1 MVDEIPVE
9 SQGGEQ
15 KSLTDQEKSFTDQ
28 FGGKESASVFSG
40 SQNEGIERGLEQQAT
55 VPAVEEDKV
64 IGSTPVSAETSAKT
78 EEEMPAELAKL
89 QESLNSTEG
98 VSPEATPMPA
108 ALTEVPA
115 ETKEDIITQAEKEL
129 TEQKSSAGTEAE
141 QVAEVKS
148 DIEPTAELSVSPELP
163 VNPETPP
170 IEETKAVSPLVETPV
185 SPKTAFE
192 EVQARLVEEL
202 KKPGADGKPLTS
214 SGIIR
219 VTRDFYLKELGYSI
233 KRSGL
238 LIENAEILD
247 ETGKVFI
254 DEKGKPLKFHSFFVE
269 KTEVLISDFLKKKL
283 GEKLTGKSAEAAVT
297 ALENLPK
304 TADEATQKL
313 QGAKIGSSGLV
324 DVNGSPLFSKKS
336 SSSESI

>member
-233 KRSGL
+233 KHL
-238 LIENAEILD
+238 
-247 ETGKVFI
+247 
-254 DEKGKPLKFHSFFVE
+254 
-269 KTEVLISDFLKKKL
+269 
-283 GEKLTGKSAEAAVT
+283 
-297 ALENLPK
+297 
-304 TADEATQKL
+304 
-313 QGAKIGSSGLV
+313 
-324 DVNGSPLFSKKS
+324 
-336 SSSESI
+336 